1 MRSDTGNI
9 PTLPPEDDDIN
20 ENEHEDTECN
30 DDVES
35 CCSDTPSIDSPDWEP
50 LEIHE
55 NDAVTFEGTLNFN
68 VQNYAYGLL
77 GTVSTTNQ
85 GVPSVSTTDSPSQG
99 VPSVSTTDTTNQGVP
114 SVSTT
119 DSPNQGVPSVSTTD
133 TTNRGVPSVSTTDTT
148 SQGVPSVST
157 TNSTNQGVPSVASD
171 ASRGDGS
178 SHSFITTPTLQS
190 GLNFFYYSSLI
201 IILYWIQ
208 MKIKL
213 IQPIIGRRIINSR
226 LH

>member
-20 ENEHEDTECN
+20 ENECEDTECN
-30 DDVES
+30 DDAES

-50 LEIHE
+50 LEIDE

-85 GVPSVSTTDSPSQG
+85 GMPSVSTTDSSNQG
-99 VPSVSTTDTTNQGVP
+99 VPSVSTTDTTNQ
-114 SVSTT
+114 
-119 DSPNQGVPSVSTTD
+119 
-133 TTNRGVPSVSTTDTT
+133 GVPSVSTTDTT

-190 GLNFFYYSSLI
+190 GLNFFYYNSLI

-208 MKIKL
+208 MKI
-213 IQPIIGRRIINSR
+213 NSFSQ
-226 LH
+226 